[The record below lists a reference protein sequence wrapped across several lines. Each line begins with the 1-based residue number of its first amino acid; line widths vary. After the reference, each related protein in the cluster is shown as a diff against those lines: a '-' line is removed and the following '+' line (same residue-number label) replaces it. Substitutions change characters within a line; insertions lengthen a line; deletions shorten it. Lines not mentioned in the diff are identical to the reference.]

1 MRVNS
6 VPDWNISYCR
16 AAHLVYLLA
25 VDVYQDLVVR
35 DTWLEMAGP
44 PNDAQLLCGPCCAN
58 ALQRFTTGMRQSRP
72 EPMALSQPG
81 HLRDI
86 IHVKINS
93 EAGIFKS
100 ALQRQ
105 HHGLGHA
112 GIGKSGAYIKV

>member
-6 VPDWNISYCR
+6 VPDRNISYCC
-16 AAHLVYLLA
+16 AVHLGYLQT
-25 VDVYQDLVVR
+25 VDVYRELVVWGS
-35 DTWLEMAGP
+35 WLEIARP
-44 PNDAQLLCGPCCAN
+44 PNNARLLCGLCYAN
-58 ALQRFTTGMRQSRP
+58 ALRRFTTGMKQSRS

-86 IHVKINS
+86 IHVKIDS